1 MVPGSGAAEKAATG
15 VSRAPEDI
23 RNALKAAIAERDA
36 DREKF
41 AASLRSTSEKF
52 ERSAAAMERAANRQ
66 ANIRPDLI
74 GPARRE
80 AAAAER

>member
-1 MVPGSGAAEKAATG
+1 VPGNKIAEAAA
-15 VSRAPEDI
+15 VSDRTSPEI
-23 RNALKAAIAERDA
+23 RQALVAAIAERDA
-36 DREKF
+36 DRERF
-41 AASLRSTSEKF
+41 AAAMKSASEKF